1 MVKSPCTNICKMS
14 TDGKLCIGCG
24 RSMEEIVNW
33 AYLSN
38 DEKEKIIQ
46 KIYNRSILKKIS
58 NE

>member
-1 MVKSPCTNICKMS
+1 MS